1 MDVPVVE
8 KNDQTRRRIS
18 LELSEELLI
27 WMDSFKAEWGLRSRG
42 DILERLLEQ
51 LLPGEPDEDGGEPE
65 AEPAGRL
72 NETAAIV
79 LINRDLVS
87 QKDLAQDSY
96 ETNGQLL
103 DPAGPAREGAPQAKR
118 PGGGIDLP
126 GFVRRQSVQ
135 LKRSLELPNPGTN
148 QTLQGVELIDAPSI
162 EEALAVARDH
172 WLDLYGQPATE
183 AVLEAAMVWMAQEVW
198 PQAEQS
204 EGRTFTW
211 SLLGLVIQGVAPSWP
226 VGAASFERVMVAAGI
241 LEDPFSARTLPMR
254 IPTLIRRFVQRLRK
268 RRKHQSFQTIDH
280 TMTVLGALKLLQ
292 MPTTPDVAIS
302 LAQIREAYREQAQC
316 HHPDAGGSADV
327 MRRLNEAYQLLKELY
342 RDKP

>member
-1 MDVPVVE
+1 VVE
-8 KNDQTRRRIS
+8 KSDQTRRRIS
-18 LELSEELLI
+18 LELSEELLT
-27 WMDSFKAEWGLRSRG
+27 WMDGFKAEWGLRSRG

-51 LLPGEPDEDGGEPE
+51 LVPGGSHGEEDEPE
-65 AEPAGRL
+65 PEPAGSL
-72 NETAAIV
+72 NETGAIV
-79 LINRDLVS
+79 LINRDLVP
-87 QKDLAQDSY
+87 QRDLDQDSF
-96 ETNGQLL
+96 EKEGRQV
-103 DPAGPAREGAPQAKR
+103 DPRHPARGGSTQTKR

-135 LKRSLELPNPGTN
+135 LKRSLELPSPGAS
-148 QTLQGVELIDAPSI
+148 QTLQGVELIDGPSI

-226 VGAASFERVMVAAGI
+226 LGAASFERVIVAAGI
-241 LEDPFSARTLPMR
+241 LEDPFSARTLPLR

-280 TMTVLGALKLLQ
+280 TMTVLGALKLLK
-292 MPTTPDVAIS
+292 MPTTPNVAIS

>member
-1 MDVPVVE
+1 MVE
-8 KNDQTRRRIS
+8 KSDQTRRRIS
-18 LELSEELLI
+18 LELSEELLA
-27 WMDSFKAEWGLRSRG
+27 WMDGFKAEWGLRSRG

-51 LLPGEPDEDGGEPE
+51 FVHGAGGEEEGETE
-65 AEPAGRL
+65 AEPPGNL
-72 NETAAIV
+72 NETGAMV

-87 QKDLAQDSY
+87 LKDQAQAPD
-96 ETNGQLL
+96 ETEEIDFESSNRSRGTGVQ
-103 DPAGPAREGAPQAKR
+103 GKR
-118 PGGGIDLP
+118 PGGGGIDLP

-135 LKRSLELPNPGTN
+135 LKRSLELPSPGAN
-148 QTLQGVELIDAPSI
+148 QTLQGVELIDGPSI
-162 EEALAVARDH
+162 EEALGAARDH

-183 AVLEAAMVWMAQEVW
+183 AVLEAAMVWMAQDVW

-226 VGAASFERVMVAAGI
+226 LGSASFERVIVAAGI
-241 LEDPFSARTLPMR
+241 LEDPFSARTLPLR

-280 TMTVLGALKLLQ
+280 TLTVLGALKLLT
-292 MPTTPDVAIS
+292 MPTAPDVAIS

>member
-1 MDVPVVE
+1 MVE
-8 KNDQTRRRIS
+8 KSDQTRRRIS
-18 LELSEELLI
+18 LELSQELLDWI
-27 WMDSFKAEWGLRSRG
+27 DGFKAEWGLRSRG
-42 DILERLLEQ
+42 DILERLLEPFVQ
-51 LLPGEPDEDGGEPE
+51 GDSAEEDGDPEP
-65 AEPAGRL
+65 EPAGSL
-72 NETAAIV
+72 NETGAII
-79 LINRDLVS
+79 LINRELVS
-87 QKDLAQDSY
+87 WQDQQQDSD
-96 ETNGQLL
+96 ELL
-103 DPAGPAREGAPQAKR
+103 EIDRHPAAAGPGSKCIPKR
-118 PGGGIDLP
+118 PSGGGIDLP

-135 LKRSLELPNPGTN
+135 LKRSLQLPSPGPN
-148 QTLQGVELIDAPSI
+148 QALQGVELIDGPSI
-162 EEALAVARDH
+162 DEALGVARDH

-204 EGRTFTW
+204 EGRPFTW
-211 SLLGLVIQGVAPSWP
+211 SLLVQVIQGVAPSWP
-226 VGAASFERVMVAAGI
+226 LGGASFDRVIVAAGI
-241 LEDPFSARTLPMR
+241 LEDPFSGRTLPLR

-268 RRKHQSFQTIDH
+268 RRRHQSFQAIDH
-280 TMTVLGALKLLQ
+280 TMTVLGALKLLK